1 MSRRGHFGDII
12 YYYSKIRNGFRA
24 AISEIIIIIIR
35 VPSAPESRDGRRV
48 RVRRCLPRF
57 RRASSGMST

>member
-1 MSRRGHFGDII
+1 MVSHSGII
-12 YYYSKIRNGFRA
+12 YYYSEIHNGFRA
-24 AISEIIIIIIR
+24 AISSYG